1 MFPFVHHH
9 VPGVLKSLLIPA
21 SHIPSLDLFPFGHCS
36 ASDQQ
41 TPPCDTI
48 RSQKIIFLNQE
59 SPQWLLPQYH
69 PATRSDLERQ
79 ESIISPVS
87 QVAGTGKGSDLFEVV
102 PQGWGTGRKR
112 SREFWLPVPL
122 HSVSGN
128 QPSAHKLLQVQER
141 PRLLQQTWLPA
152 SWRKRAHMGSS

>member
-69 PATRSDLERQ
+69 PATTEILRVILRGRRASLARFHRWQAQGREVIYLKLYLKAEVQ
-79 ESIISPVS
+79 
-87 QVAGTGKGSDLFEVV
+87 AGKD
-102 PQGWGTGRKR
+102 P
-112 SREFWLPVPL
+112 
-122 HSVSGN
+122 
-128 QPSAHKLLQVQER
+128 
-141 PRLLQQTWLPA
+141 
-152 SWRKRAHMGSS
+152 GSSDFQFHYTV